1 MSRIGK
7 QPVVIPGGVQV
18 KIESLGSGGS
28 IVTAKGPKGELKEP
42 LHPLVKAEIRDG
54 AVILSADIA
63 VARDASAIW
72 GMTRARLNNLLQGVA
87 VGYTKILEIYG
98 IGFRAEAAGQRLTL
112 ALGKSHP
119 VIYDAPKGVTVTV
132 DPKKTLITVYGA
144 SKDMV
149 GEVAAQIRGLRKPE
163 PYKGT
168 GIRHQGEYVRKKA
181 GKTAAGAGAAAG
193 VGGKK

>member
-7 QPVVIPGGVQV
+7 QPVVIPSGVQV
-18 KIESLGSGGS
+18 KFDGN
-28 IVTAKGPKGELKEP
+28 VATAKGPKGELKEE
-42 LHPLVKAEIRDG
+42 LHPYVKAEIKDG
-54 AVILSADIA
+54 KVTLSADIS

-72 GMTRARLNNLLQGVA
+72 GMARARLNNLVNGVA
-87 VGYTKILEIYG
+87 NGYSKILEIHG
-98 IGFRAEAAGQRLTL
+98 LGFRAEIAGQKLTL

-119 VIYDAPKGVTVTV
+119 VLFEAPKGITITV
-132 DPKKTLITVYGA
+132 DPKKTLITVSGV

-149 GEVAAQIRGLRKPE
+149 GETAAKIRELRKPE

-168 GIRHQGEYVRKKA
+168 GIRYQGEYVRKKA

-193 VGGKK
+193 GKK